1 MCRSPR
7 TRTASDP
14 PALADHFVTTS
25 KSRVAQRQLPSLDSF
40 QPSEATCPASSLGP
54 TPIPFCQA
62 PLRAQLAG
70 VRGMSRAAPSWKW
83 GWRQEG
89 TLGTALVCIAPGK
102 NHSTAFT
109 SLIGGA
115 SFLEQDCF
123 LAQGR
128 EKKKKKEKHTQTD
141 TKSLTTI
148 CSCNSTCST
157 CRHQACVLP
166 DSVLVPLPSQC
177 AHTQPGLALK
187 SPRCLSSSLSS
198 LHSPWAGLSNRD
210 SNMSSRHCHQKQHIS
225 GLQTPS
231 RPFRARPAGCC
242 TPMGRGVMGML

>member
-1 MCRSPR
+1 MIYIYTRLLSSLPSHRTANSTQSSATPLSLQGILQMCRSPR

-70 VRGMSRAAPSWKW
+70 VRGMSRAAPSWKR

-128 EKKKKKEKHTQTD
+128 EKKKKKKGETHTD
-141 TKSLTTI
+141 
-148 CSCNSTCST
+148 
-157 CRHQACVLP
+157 RHKKPNHHL
-166 DSVLVPLPSQC
+166 
-177 AHTQPGLALK
+177 
-187 SPRCLSSSLSS
+187 
-198 LHSPWAGLSNRD
+198 
-210 SNMSSRHCHQKQHIS
+210 
-225 GLQTPS
+225 
-231 RPFRARPAGCC
+231 
-242 TPMGRGVMGML
+242 

>member
-1 MCRSPR
+1 MEARG
-7 TRTASDP
+7 
-14 PALADHFVTTS
+14 
-25 KSRVAQRQLPSLDSF
+25 DSGNG
-40 QPSEATCPASSLGP
+40 ARL
-54 TPIPFCQA
+54 
-62 PLRAQLAG
+62 
-70 VRGMSRAAPSWKW
+70 
-83 GWRQEG
+83 
-89 TLGTALVCIAPGK
+89 
-102 NHSTAFT
+102 HSTWEKSQHGIYIANWGSELPGT
-109 SLIGGA
+109 RLLSGSGK
-115 SFLEQDCF
+115 
-123 LAQGR
+123 G
-128 EKKKKKEKHTQTD
+128 KKKKKEKHTQTD

-198 LHSPWAGLSNRD
+198 PHSPWAGLSNMD

-242 TPMGRGVMGML
+242 TPMGHGVMGML